1 MAGFAGANAFLGI
14 MNFVA
19 EDARTNATAKADLP
33 NAVSATRT
41 PLRAYVIDHYSDPPV
56 SNLVLRL
63 VSVYSDD
70 PENKTFYEEVLSGEI
85 KRQFDEMRAAGA
97 LEF

>member
-1 MAGFAGANAFLGI
+1 MSCHLHYANR
-14 MNFVA
+14 VA
-19 EDARTNATAKADLP
+19 SKLAIL
-33 NAVSATRT
+33 S
-41 PLRAYVIDHYSDPPV
+41 LRAYVVDHYSDPPV